1 MSDDKKLREEDA
13 KSSKSLVK
21 WWQEEIKSGVRY
33 RTVYGKAKEW
43 VQYKNMYRGFW
54 GSGTVPVN
62 IIYSTGRALIPQ
74 LYFRNPKVSIT
85 AKKPGYT
92 PHAMVLERVD
102 NYLIKETGLKY
113 ELKSNILDTYLCGR
127 GPGILGYDSEFGF
140 NPKFSVDS
148 MMQDSGLTAYS
159 EKGKLIEYTDNIR
172 PGMPW
177 YKRCNPNDFIV
188 PWGCHNIKDSRW
200 FAFRKMRTLRDIK
213 EDPKYENT
221 SDLKAPYAT
230 RLEGSMAGNSD
241 DKVQWNEKDT
251 DNEWCELWEVHDK
264 RTRMVYALT
273 LDDPKFLRC
282 EEDHLQ
288 FDDLPCRTLGF
299 NEDPDYFWWTPDA
312 RLIQVQ
318 QAELNDIRTMAKKHR
333 RAGLLK
339 MIVDKNLAPDELEK
353 LLNDE
358 VKAVARIDLGTQG
371 DIRKVVSL
379 LQSHVPPDLI
389 SYARETREDI
399 NQIIGFSRNQEGSFE
414 TPSGRRTA
422 TEANIVQQASMIRVD
437 ERRDI
442 LADELVGI
450 VKGYNNIIFDQWND
464 SRVID
469 IVGQDGA
476 RYWVRFTGRE
486 IKGDFN
492 YDINPEESQPQSQAT
507 RRQDGMGLM
516 EIAMKNPEAG
526 FDLKYLSQ
534 QYARQFDWID
544 PNLLIPGNGAGRSP
558 ENSLQFNDFMKM
570 KGAGQSSIPGL
581 QSPIQMQ

>member
-1 MSDDKKLREEDA
+1 MSDEGQKLKEEDA
-13 KSSKSLVK
+13 KSSKSICK

-54 GSGTVPVN
+54 GAGTVPVN
-62 IIYSTGRALIPQ
+62 IIYATGRALIPQ
-74 LYFRNPKVSIT
+74 LYFRNPRVSIS

-102 NYLIKETGLKY
+102 NYLIKETGVKY
-113 ELKSNILDTYLCGR
+113 ELKSNILDSYLCGR
-127 GPGILGYDSEFGF
+127 GPGIVGYDSEYGF
-140 NPKFSVDS
+140 NPKFTVDS

-177 YKRCNPNDFIV
+177 YKRCSPNDFIV
-188 PWGCHNIKDSRW
+188 PWGCHRLDDARW
-200 FAFRKMRTLRDIK
+200 FAFRKMRTLRDIQ
-213 EDPKYENT
+213 EDPKYENVNK
-221 SDLKAPYAT
+221 LKAPYNT
-230 RLEGSMAGNSD
+230 RLEGSKDGNSD
-241 DKVQWNEKDT
+241 DKVQWSEKDT

-264 RTRMVYALT
+264 RTKMVYALT

-288 FDDLPCRTLGF
+288 FDNLPAKALGF
-299 NEDPDYFWWTPDA
+299 NEDPDYFWWTPDC

-339 MIVDKNLAPDELEK
+339 LIVDKQIAPDELAK
-353 LLNDE
+353 LLDE
-358 VKAVARIDLGTQG
+358 DVKGVVRVDVGAQG
-371 DIRKVVSL
+371 DIRRLVTQM
-379 LQSHVPPDLI
+379 QSHVPPDLI
-389 SYARETREDI
+389 PYAQETREDI
-399 NQIIGFSRNQEGSFE
+399 MQIIGFSRNQEGSFE
-414 TPSGRRTA
+414 KPSGRRTA
-422 TEANIVQQASMIRVD
+422 TEANIVQQAAMIRID

-442 LADELVGI
+442 LADELVSI
-450 VKGYNNIIFDQWND
+450 VKSYNNIIFDQWND

-469 IVGQDGA
+469 IVGQDGS

-492 YDINPEESQPQSQAT
+492 YDINPEEQQPQSQAT
-507 RRQDGMGLM
+507 RRQDGMELLNLASKFPGM
-516 EIAMKNPEAG
+516 
-526 FDLKYLSQ
+526 DTKYLVQ
-534 QYARQFDWID
+534 QYARQFDWLD
-544 PNLLIPGNGAGRSP
+544 PNMLMPGQGAGRSP
-558 ENSLQFNDFMKM
+558 ENAMQFNDFQKRV
-570 KGAGQSSIPGL
+570 GGGQSTFPGL
-581 QSPIQMQ
+581 QT